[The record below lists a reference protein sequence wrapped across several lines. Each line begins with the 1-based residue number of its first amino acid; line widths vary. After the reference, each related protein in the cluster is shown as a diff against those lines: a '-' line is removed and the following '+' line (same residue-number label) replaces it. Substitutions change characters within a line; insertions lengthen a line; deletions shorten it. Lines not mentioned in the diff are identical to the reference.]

1 MDVAT
6 NPVHWQQFSDMSLSS
21 FSACCNALWCLTI
34 TAINYWVSALIWG
47 SFLTLWIYWTIDNVE
62 KCYLLLNHV
71 STHLFLGLLVAIY
84 LYTPFLVLLPL
95 LLFGAGLK
103 FLNYNI
109 SVCPNKKTKIAKVVS
124 IIWWWNYKHVKI
136 LPKYLVCSF
145 LSKIFV
151 HKQHELGRMPFK
163 TLKSCRGILKT

>member
-1 MDVAT
+1 MHFGAWRSQPLIIGFQPWFEGLFWHFEFIGPLIMLKNAIYCWT
-6 NPVHWQQFSDMSLSS
+6 MSPHI
-21 FSACCNALWCLTI
+21 F
-34 TAINYWVSALIWG
+34 
-47 SFLTLWIYWTIDNVE
+47 
-62 KCYLLLNHV
+62 
-71 STHLFLGLLVAIY
+71 FLGLLVAIY
-84 LYTPFLVLLPL
+84 LYIPFLVLLPL
-95 LLFGAGLK
+95 PLFGAGLK